1 MGVRGWLAMG
11 ERSGLLGAA
20 LRGLSI
26 GAVGLGTSSCYL
38 GKSLAGGDDEGS
50 ASDLAA
56 SAPGG
61 RCFEPARDSLK
72 VVAAADDKVWKVND
86 KGERESWQTACY
98 YNVEGLGG
106 AAPSG
111 PNQQDDSAAVS
122 RMSFSCVIRVPAEG
136 RLASNFCSA
145 YFSKFKK
152 GRQAIYVRKYVNKC
166 AEARVLNARADSI
179 PYTEG
184 GFVTWLEKN
193 YFDICARH
201 VFHLDPETGLSAV
214 RDAQGYDFKKDV
226 AELLRSLV
234 VSRVWPKDPLEPPP
248 VDANPGPGPSGQP
261 RAQ

>member
-1 MGVRGWLAMG
+1 MGVRGRPAMVESLGAMG
-11 ERSGLLGAA
+11 AIFCVWGAVALGLGA
-20 LRGLSI
+20 
-26 GAVGLGTSSCYL
+26 SSCYL
-38 GKSLAGGDDEGS
+38 GKSVVGS
-50 ASDLAA
+50 EDVDSSSDLAA
-56 SAPGG
+56 SAAGG
-61 RCFEPARDSLK
+61 RCPEPARDSLK

-111 PNQQDDSAAVS
+111 PNLQDDTAAVS
-122 RMSFSCVIRVPAEG
+122 RMSFSCVIRVPTEG

-145 YFSKFKK
+145 YFSKYKN
-152 GRQAIYVRKYVNKC
+152 GSQSIYVRKYVNKC

-214 RDAQGYDFKKDV
+214 RDAQDYDFKKDV
-226 AELLRSLV
+226 AELLKSLV
-234 VSRVWPKDPLEPPP
+234 VSRVWPKAPLEPPP
-248 VDANPGPGPSGQP
+248 VDLSSVPGMSGQP